1 MASNNVNIALVLRT
15 KTFLKGLTQ
24 AQTKLSV
31 FGKTAQ
37 TVGRT
42 MQYALGGAIL
52 AAGFDAAKAA
62 ADFDL
67 ANAKLKALGE
77 ADGAVGIGKLA
88 ETARELGKNSIFT
101 AAEVAQ
107 LQLEMKKLGLTVDDV
122 DQVTEGVVKF
132 ATAMD
137 TEATL
142 AGATLIKTINKF
154 GNTFDSYNS
163 KQEATTSLSEQFANA
178 TLKSALNFET
188 LRNGL
193 NYAGGEADA
202 AGFSF
207 AETAAVLAK
216 LADAGFEGSRG
227 GVIFRKVLQS
237 VGKTSE
243 EIKKDFIGLIKENES
258 FNEVLKI
265 VGVRAAG
272 GTLALGGLNE
282 EILALAEAIA
292 RERGGI
298 DGLFE
303 AVDESLIGRL
313 KNLRSAVQ
321 EIGIV
326 LLEKFGP
333 KLKQSISNLANFVR
347 GIDDGDIK
355 LAKFLIGLRLAA
367 GAFNTFKGIAIA
379 AAKGLERLVAA
390 MTKLN
395 PAGVVITALVAGM
408 LIAKNAMDDFSERT
422 SKAGSSVDDLS
433 AVLGKFY
440 REDGIYD
447 ILEGKKFGSREE
459 FMSSV
464 TGAITEI
471 QDALDKAR
479 IRNDEAFGADIVD
492 QAYNLLQ
499 AGKTYNEVVELITG
513 PEPFGLSEGMAKQ
526 IAAAAQEMRS
536 AENALAGLR
545 GKLNDVVT
553 YQDYFW
559 QSLEET
565 SNQTGT
571 TKEALEGVIDMY
583 ERVNNA
589 VLTTTGT
596 GKNMRDR
603 SATSIYEEI
612 EERLGRLRDAQ
623 MALNDEKFREL
634 QYSDE
639 LSEDLQKRIS
649 DNDLLIA
656 WLSNYSKM
664 FKDLAKAEEDAEKKR
679 KKNFVVGY
687 RGRVQTQEQ
696 IENQAKLTRELA
708 DLYAMLPERFQRYV
722 DKIKESGYSMQTSLA
737 VVHNGLQTVFQGMES
752 GAQAL
757 GAILAR
763 SIIDPTQTLAE
774 NLREAG
780 RQFAIMA
787 ATMVAKVL
795 LLTGLI
801 ALGNALTGGALGALL
816 NIQARAGNLSGAAN
830 LSNNLATPGQGVFA
844 NFRGAVAGNDLVFA
858 TTRGVVA
865 NNRIYG

>member
-1 MASNNVNIALVLRT
+1 
-15 KTFLKGLTQ
+15 
-24 AQTKLSV
+24 
-31 FGKTAQ
+31 
-37 TVGRT
+37 

-101 AAEVAQ
+101 AAEVSQ

-122 DQVTEGVVKF
+122 DKVTEGVIKF

-137 TEATL
+137 TDANT

-154 GNTFDSYNS
+154 SGSFDQYAS
-163 KQEATTSLSEQFANA
+163 KAEAVAVLSEQFATA
-178 TLKSALNFET
+178 TLSSALNFDT
-188 LRNGL
+188 FAAAL
-193 NYAGGEADA
+193 NYAGGEANA

-207 AETAAVLAK
+207 SETAAILAK
-216 LADAGFEGSRG
+216 LTDAGFEGSRAG
-227 GVIFRKVLQS
+227 TILRRIFINLAKDGVVNLNKGFEDLIENQQEF
-237 VGKTSE
+237 SE
-243 EIKKDFIGLIKENES
+243 
-258 FNEVLKI
+258 I
-265 VGVRAAG
+265 VDIAGARSAG
-272 GTLALGGLNE
+272 GLASIQGLKDVIAE
-282 EILALAEAIA
+282 LTYEIENS
-292 RERGGI
+292 RGGI
-298 DGLFE
+298 DSLFE

-347 GIDDGDIK
+347 GIDNGDIK

-367 GAFNTFKGIAIA
+367 GVFNTFKGLAIL
-379 AAKGLERLVAA
+379 AAKALERLVLA

-422 SKAGSSVDDLS
+422 SKASSSVDDLS
-433 AVLGKFY
+433 SVLGKFY

-571 TKEALEGVIDMY
+571 TQEALEGIIDMY
-583 ERVNNA
+583 ERLNNA
-589 VLTTTGT
+589 VQTTDSSG
-596 GKNMRDR
+596 NER

-612 EERLGRLRDAQ
+612 EERLDRLRDAQ

-664 FKDLAKAEEDAEKKR
+664 FKDLAKAEEDTEKKR

-696 IENQAKLTRELA
+696 IENQAKLTKELA

-737 VVHNGLQTVFQGMES
+737 VVHNGLQTVFRGMES